1 MRTRTDFGPMLDA
14 FAAWLEGSAEFD
26 ALPTEVQKAI
36 DEMVAEDEEAEELAK
51 GQPTMSDVHQG
62 QAYTPKK
69 KRKPAPPM
77 ELLHKANEEQ
87 RFTLGPWYI
96 PDKEDAHSEWTD
108 ANELQ
113 KALWDYVK
121 SGDRNIRL
129 QHNTDV
135 VAGEWVEAMSFPVP
149 VTLGMTKATGD
160 TKEVTYPAGT
170 VFLGVKW
177 NDWAWDL
184 VKQNKITG
192 FSIGG
197 SAARIDMSLP
207 NATET
212 LLDSAR
218 STARKFVTE
227 EPASTPAPTL
237 KDAMRA
243 FLNGEEVPAELAAE
257 VDPMVKYNGV
267 SYRVVP
273 LAKRFGAGVVNVAG
287 LYGDDDSVAVVR
299 TDGERFWATGSGVLP
314 KLDYAKAQIV
324 LAEVAKAAQRFGS
337 RSAAGR
343 YAANVRWA
351 RHVEKPEVQ
360 HGIMSAELGRK
371 GGGRGP
377 IPEPTTAEG
386 IAVGAHYD
394 SLRTHCDLDGLAAD
408 IKAAGGD
415 PLSPKAVDFVSYGM
429 LRKRLSPERA
439 ALHDKIIDEHLKNP
453 DGSAKTPPD
462 GQPEY
467 MFMGGGPAAGKS
479 AMLKTGNGPEWAGL
493 QGTAQSADKHSVV
506 INADGIKESLPPYP
520 RMLAGKGGRSGQM
533 AGASLVHEESSIL
546 SKEVNARALAGGFN
560 VVLDGTGDN
569 SAKSMTNKIDAA
581 RAAKGA
587 NGQNYKV
594 TGLYATVPT
603 ATAVERA
610 QNRGLPK
617 GTKYKN
623 ADGYEGTGEG
633 RYVARG
639 IVIKTHKGV
648 SLVFPEIADKFDS
661 VKLLDTSGRPPKLI
675 ASGSRGKRLK
685 VADKAAYDAFLGK
698 ATEVIE

>member
-1 MRTRTDFGPMLDA
+1 MRRHTDFGPMLDA
-14 FAAWLEGSAEFD
+14 FQGWLDGVTDFD
-26 ALPTEVQKAI
+26 ALPSEVQKAI
-36 DEMVAEDEEAEELAK
+36 DEMAAEDEEAEELAK
-51 GQPTMSDVHQG
+51 GQPTMTEVHQG
-62 QAYTPKK
+62 QANTPKK

-160 TKEVTYPAGT
+160 SKEVTYPAGT

-218 STARKFVTE
+218 STARKFVTD
-227 EPASTPAPTL
+227 EPTTTPAPTL

-243 FLNGEEVPAELAAE
+243 FLNGEQIPAGEPDDAE
-257 VDPMVKYNGV
+257 PIVKYNSV

-324 LAEVAKAAQRFGS
+324 LAEVAKAAKRFGS
-337 RSAAGR
+337 RSEAGR
-343 YAANVRWA
+343 YAANVRWG
-351 RHVEKPEVQ
+351 RTRTPSGERGSS
-360 HGIMSAELGRK
+360 GIAEGSA
-371 GGGRGP
+371 
-377 IPEPTTAEG
+377 PEPKTPEG
-386 IAVGAHYD
+386 IALGASGGGAP
-394 SLRTHCDLDGLAAD
+394 SLMTHCDLDAVAAD
-408 IKAAGGD
+408 MKAAGLKEPTADMYYKHLTPERRAEWDGIIAGSLKGVPTNPD
-415 PLSPKAVDFVSYGM
+415 GPVAYMMGGGAASGKSTAIKSGTVAVPNSDRKQGPVKAVDVNPDSVKEQLPAYKNM
-429 LRKRLSPERA
+429 VANKDLRA
-439 ALHDKIIDEHLKNP
+439 A
-453 DGSAKTPPD
+453 GYT
-462 GQPEY
+462 
-467 MFMGGGPAAGKS
+467 
-479 AMLKTGNGPEWAGL
+479 
-493 QGTAQSADKHSVV
+493 
-506 INADGIKESLPPYP
+506 
-520 RMLAGKGGRSGQM
+520 
-533 AGASLVHEESSIL
+533 HEESAQIAAL
-546 SKEVNARALAGGFN
+546 TAVAGLRSKRDI
-560 VVLDGTGDN
+560 VVDGVADN
-569 SAKSMTNKIDAA
+569 G
-581 RAAKGA
+581 AAKTMGKTDTYRSHGA
-587 NGQNYKV
+587 KRVELHVV
-594 TGLYATVPT
+594 TADIET
-603 ATAVERA
+603 ARERNVTRSKKTGRLVEDHE
-610 QNRGLPK
+610 LVK
-617 GTKYKN
+617 G
-623 ADGYEGTGEG
+623 
-633 RYVARG
+633 
-639 IVIKTHKGV
+639 HKGV
-648 SLVFPEIADKFDS
+648 SANFNQYAASGKWDV
-661 VKLLDTSGRPPKLI
+661 VTLLDTNGSSTVKAFEQRAGGKPKILN
-675 ASGSRGKRLK
+675 
-685 VADKAAYDAFLGK
+685 KAAFDRFIAKKDWSGN
-698 ATEVIE
+698 